1 MPRTS
6 SCVSV
11 MNCEVLG
18 LSGSITC
25 GWTTETPSTLRIASM
40 AAAGS
45 SPPAVKPAPIP
56 MPRPATE
63 IWPSTKRSPP
73 SMKRTMRSAMA
84 PSATMPATP
93 TPMPAIVKRNR
104 RRTRQSPLLRLA
116 RLTLP
121 FQSRFHGEAGAAA
134 QPAVEAGDGIEDPQ
148 GDTYA
153 QRRRHPVAAGEHV
166 EHGLVDAEVVARVHE
181 EIEERRLVVLLDE
194 LEERLEAGAHAPLVG
209 GERDQPE
216 PAVAEDVDPDV
227 ALEKPRLPRGALEVR
242 EEGDLAEIGDPAA
255 LAVAGGHERVAAR
268 RVHQHR
274 RPHGR
279 RSALAAGGDRHTI
292 GVEGRRL
299 HRRGLVHGDAALLGV
314 LEQDGVELGA
324 RHLVGVVRPRLAR
337 QEVERL
343 RAAVFLVVEAGA
355 VLQLEAALLDRRPGA
370 ELLEQQ
376 HAGGH
381 QRLADV
387 EAREPLALEQRHTQ
401 PLSGEERRGARAA
414 RAAPDHDDVEALH
427 HDLVNSV
434 CRSE

>member
-93 TPMPAIVKRNR
+93 IAMPAIVKRYR
-104 RRTRQSPLLRLA
+104 RRTRRSPLLRLA
-116 RLTLP
+116 RLALP

-153 QRRRHPVAAGEHV
+153 QRRRHPVAAGEHA
-166 EHGLVDAEVVARVHE
+166 EDGHGDAE
-181 EIEERRLVVLLDE
+181 
-194 LEERLEAGAHAPLVG
+194 
-209 GERDQPE
+209 
-216 PAVAEDVDPDV
+216 
-227 ALEKPRLPRGALEVR
+227 RGA
-242 EEGDLAEIGDPAA
+242 
-255 LAVAGGHERVAAR
+255 
-268 RVHQHR
+268 
-274 RPHGR
+274 RPHQ
-279 RSALAAGGDRHTI
+279 DF
-292 GVEGRRL
+292 EGRRL
-299 HRRGLVHGDAALLGV
+299 A
-314 LEQDGVELGA
+314 
-324 RHLVGVVRPRLAR
+324 
-337 QEVERL
+337 
-343 RAAVFLVVEAGA
+343 
-355 VLQLEAALLDRRPGA
+355 RRPEA
-370 ELLEQQ
+370 PEQHPQ
-376 HAGGH
+376 AG
-381 QRLADV
+381 R
-387 EAREPLALEQRHTQ
+387 
-401 PLSGEERRGARAA
+401 
-414 RAAPDHDDVEALH
+414 
-427 HDLVNSV
+427 
-434 CRSE
+434 